1 MKLNKNSL
9 KTIGH
14 IVGWAIGIAALYFS
28 LTNVKWSSVRHALA
42 TMQTVWI
49 YPIIIGNFVVIVI
62 KALRWQITIRPV
74 KVVPLWMVFKV
85 LTIGFMAN
93 NILPARLGDVLRIH
107 LLGKNADFSR
117 ASTTSSAIADRIF
130 EAVSFIFI
138 AALLVIFVDVPKWME
153 TGLIITLLITI
164 VFYTLFIVY
173 ATRKIKHPF
182 LKKLQDGAQSLR
194 QPKIVLLGLTTSMIS
209 WILQGLLIYFTQL
222 AFGVTVPIWGIILVL
237 VAINLAIAIPSTPS
251 HVGTFEF
258 ACILAYTFLGVD
270 KNLGLL
276 IAITYHLLQVLPVTL
291 VGGALFLSASLKNRR
306 NTPCVE
312 GLDTSC

>member
-1 MKLNKNSL
+1 MKLNKRNL

-28 LTNVKWSSVRHALA
+28 LTSVKWSSVRHALE

-49 YPIIIGNFVVIVI
+49 YPIIIGNFVVIVV
-62 KALRWQITIRPV
+62 KALRWQITIRPI
-74 KVVPLWMVFKV
+74 KVVPLWMVFKI

-107 LLGKNADFSR
+107 LLGKNADVSR
-117 ASTTSSAIADRIF
+117 VSTTTTAIADRIF
-130 EAVSFIFI
+130 EGISFIFI
-138 AALLVIFVDVPKWME
+138 AAILVIFVDVPKWME

-164 VFYTLFIVY
+164 ALYTLFLIY
-173 ATRKIKHPF
+173 STRKIEHPF
-182 LKKLQDGAQSLR
+182 FKKLQDGAQSLR

-209 WILQGLLIYFTQL
+209 WALQGLLIYFTQL

-270 KNLGLL
+270 KNVGLL
-276 IAITYHLLQVLPVTL
+276 VAVTFHLLQVLPVTL
-291 VGGALFLSASLKNRR
+291 VGGALFLSSTVKSGR
-306 NTPCVE
+306 NTPCAE
-312 GLDTSC
+312 GLDTPC